1 MPSNYI
7 LTPEGNFLST
17 DELYHYGVL
26 GMKWGVRRYQNA
38 DGSLTAEGRKR
49 ARQEYK
55 QDNKDAFEYGKN
67 ATIYGHAT
75 AKSMNRTIKVENKL
89 SKKYEKDPEG
99 TKRSTQSL
107 RKKWDASS
115 ETTAAL
121 VKQYVDSKAKAEE
134 HCKSLID
141 KYGKEAVSSIKYKDI
156 KLPKGE
162 YSPSSFK
169 TVNED
174 PNSIA
179 DYAVAAGMSV
189 VSTALAIMGYV
200 PFGMIMTPTTASQRG
215 SDVEKATYRT
225 NLQNQKR
232 K

>member
-1 MPSNYI
+1 MKDYYLISGQWYS
-7 LTPEGNFLST
+7 E

-38 DGSLTAEGRKR
+38 DGSLTSEGRKR

-55 QDNKDAFEYGKN
+55 QDNKDAYEFGRN

-75 AKSMNRTIKVENKL
+75 AKSMKRTIKLENKL

-99 TKRSTQSL
+99 TKHSTQAL

-115 ETTAAL
+115 ETTAQLA
-121 VKQYVDSKAKAEE
+121 KQYADSKSKAEE

-141 KYGKEAVSSIKYKDI
+141 KYGKEAVSSIRYKDV

-162 YSPSSFK
+162 YSPSRFK
-169 TVNED
+169 TMNEET
-174 PNSIA
+174 NSIRT
-179 DYAVAAGMSV
+179 YAVTGGVSAVSAALM
-189 VSTALAIMGYV
+189 IMGV
-200 PFGMIMTPTTASQRG
+200 TPMSMIMTPTTASQKG
-215 SDVEKATYRT
+215 SQMEKQVYRQS
-225 NLQNQKR
+225 LKNQKR

>member
-38 DGSLTAEGRKR
+38 DGTLTSEGRKR

-75 AKSMNRTIKVENKL
+75 AKSMDRTIKIENKL

-107 RKKWDASS
+107 RKKWNASS
-115 ETTAAL
+115 ETTVQLA
-121 VKQYVDSKAKAEE
+121 KQYVDSKAKAEE
-134 HCKSLID
+134 HCKSLIE
-141 KYGKEAVSSIKYKDI
+141 KYGKEAVSSINYKDV

-169 TVNED
+169 TMNEET
-174 PNSIA
+174 NSILT
-179 DYAVAAGMSV
+179 YAATGAVSV
-189 VSTALAIMGYV
+189 VSTALMIMGAT
-200 PFGMIMTPTTASQRG
+200 PMSMIMTPTTATQKGSQMERLAYKQ
-215 SDVEKATYRT
+215 S
-225 NLQNQKR
+225 LQNQKR

>member
-1 MPSNYI
+1 MNYVN
-7 LTPEGNFLST
+7 TKSGAFLNIN
-17 DELYHYGVL
+17 ELYHYGIL

-38 DGSLTAEGRKR
+38 DGTLTSEGRKR

-75 AKSMNRTIKVENKL
+75 AKSMQRTIKLENKL

-115 ETTAAL
+115 ETTVAFA
-121 VKQYVDSKAKAEE
+121 KQYADSKAKAEE
-134 HCKSLID
+134 HCKSLIE
-141 KYGKEAVSSIKYKDI
+141 KYGKEAVSSIEYKDV

-169 TVNED
+169 TMNEET
-174 PNSIA
+174 NSILT
-179 DYAVAAGMSV
+179 YAVSGGVSV
-189 VSTALAIMGYV
+189 VSTALMLMGAT
-200 PFGMIMTPTTASQRG
+200 PMAMIMTPTTATQKGSQMERL
-215 SDVEKATYRT
+215 VYRQS
-225 NLQNQKR
+225 LQNQKR